1 MLKKNFLKQR
11 WRRWKTRRP
20 ASHWRKQISLPYLC
34 LVRTLMDQTGIATL
48 LLHCWF
54 KAAELNEHQVYLILV
69 FTDEWSHCTQ
79 HAKPCWAWI
88 IMLTE
93 SGTLHSVIYTKGT
106 PAVQWTKSSV
116 SLYQNT
122 IGEKA
127 GVLHP
132 TKLLAA
138 RPLIT
143 FSSLFLQSARHL
155 CCFPLARRDHSNH

>member
-1 MLKKNFLKQR
+1 
-11 WRRWKTRRP
+11 
-20 ASHWRKQISLPYLC
+20 
-34 LVRTLMDQTGIATL
+34 
-48 LLHCWF
+48 
-54 KAAELNEHQVYLILV
+54 
-69 FTDEWSHCTQ
+69 
-79 HAKPCWAWI
+79 
-88 IMLTE
+88 MLTE

-106 PAVQWTKSSV
+106 PAEQWTKSSV

-155 CCFPLARRDHSNH
+155 CCFPLARRDHSNHLAPPGRLAASLPPSLSSHQQPQRAELHGHGAVWSLSFVTELARQQLSFLFLPRMNPHRSTLYRART